1 MFRRIFFTAVF
12 CTSIALA
19 AGVPWD
25 KPSDQWTQSDI
36 FRILRD
42 SPWSPGKFSIE
53 SDYRQ
58 GRTDPQAGVATS
70 SPSNVQGAVVRSVMV
85 TRGHPLPAVT
95 VLWWSSRT
103 MRLAQNKRLASRA
116 GSDAGRS
123 KIDTA
128 ETSDYILAV
137 LGDEPL
143 RILQDAKGDLR
154 DSVFLEL
161 ENGGTLDFT
170 SIKFVD
176 DVDAET
182 MRTEFHFPRALDGE
196 PAIDPESQRVI
207 FHCRAIAKKETP
219 DRKSLS
225 FRMEFSPRAMKV
237 RGQPDL

>member
-1 MFRRIFFTAVF
+1 MFRRILVAVSF

-19 AGVPWD
+19 ASVPWD
-25 KPSDQWTQSDI
+25 KPSEQWTQSDI

-53 SDYRQ
+53 ADYRQ
-58 GRTDPQAGVATS
+58 GRTDPQTRVTTD
-70 SPSNVQGAVVRSVMV
+70 SPSNVQGAIVRSVIV

-103 MRLAQNKRLASRA
+103 MRLAQKKRLESQT
-116 GSDAGRS
+116 GSDPGKN

-182 MRTEFHFPRALDGE
+182 MRTEFHFPRALNGE

-207 FHCRAIAKKETP
+207 FHCRATAKKETP

-225 FRMEFSPRAMKV
+225 FRVEFSPRAMKV
-237 RGQPDL
+237 RRQPDL